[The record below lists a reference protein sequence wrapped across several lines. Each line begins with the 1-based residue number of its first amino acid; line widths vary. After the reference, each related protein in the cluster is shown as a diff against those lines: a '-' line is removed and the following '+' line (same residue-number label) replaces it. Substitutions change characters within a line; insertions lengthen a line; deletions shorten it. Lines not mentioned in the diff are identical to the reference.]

1 MNSSSTR
8 ASWSFRRRQGCRA
21 VRDGRALRLDTLGA
35 SVLAHPH
42 MGLVW
47 RVPHAKGFSFQHDI
61 RFRTREGILFNWNG
75 RLEASHPSMVPNPG
89 VRIRTRLVRELDRVR
104 RRGEATIA
112 RRGQLILYGSF
123 ARYVVNRSIQGG
135 GWERS
140 SSRLKN
146 RRTTARME
154 SQLEER
160 REAEAHVQR
169 VVKDLVG
176 DLKHL
181 MHMREGYTLEE
192 LQKDSVKG
200 VVRGSIVQSIRDAVE
215 RADDSEAYQNA
226 VIQQLQAVDA
236 EESRRMDSV
245 VQNAQQELSQVQERI
260 LEETVEGVREK
271 LGVLDTELATERA
284 DTFEE
289 IKSLFNLSYATC
301 RELHENIIKRQ
312 QELVEQA
319 DKGTNALRLK
329 AYARLAII
337 LPHFPGFPPLDE
349 SSRQTGLEV
358 FNSTSAPQDTDNV
371 HGDTIAS
378 VATGGD
384 TPHPPAQ
391 KSRSSRGKW
400 IRRVGMVL
408 LVPIGAFFATRRRSK
423 TINRPKWKS
432 QPKVS
437 VKEVIPTIA
446 PSEPSH
452 PKVTLTERTD
462 SAQVLRRKDLAQG

>member
-1 MNSSSTR
+1 
-8 ASWSFRRRQGCRA
+8 
-21 VRDGRALRLDTLGA
+21 
-35 SVLAHPH
+35 

-61 RFRTREGILFNWNG
+61 RLRTREGILFNWNG
-75 RLEASHPSMVPNPG
+75 RLEAPHPSMDPNPG
-89 VRIRTRLVRELDRVR
+89 VRIRTRLVRGLDRVWQSDHR
-104 RRGEATIA
+104 AQRMRDSLW
-112 RRGQLILYGSF
+112 QLCEVCCESF
-123 ARYVVNRSIQGG
+123 DPRG

-271 LGVLDTELATERA
+271 LGDLDTELATERA

-349 SSRQTGLEV
+349 SSRRTGLEV
-358 FNSTSAPQDTDNV
+358 FNSTSAPQDTDNFD
-371 HGDTIAS
+371 GDTVAS

-437 VKEVIPTIA
+437 VKEVITTIA

>member
-1 MNSSSTR
+1 
-8 ASWSFRRRQGCRA
+8 
-21 VRDGRALRLDTLGA
+21 
-35 SVLAHPH
+35 
-42 MGLVW
+42 MGLVC

-75 RLEASHPSMVPNPG
+75 RLEAPHPSMDPNPG
-89 VRIRTRLVRELDRVR
+89 VRIRTRLVRGLDRVR
-104 RRGEATIA
+104 QSDHRAQRM
-112 RRGQLILYGSF
+112 RDSLWQLCEVCCESF
-123 ARYVVNRSIQGG
+123 DPRG

-271 LGVLDTELATERA
+271 LGDLDTELATERA

-349 SSRQTGLEV
+349 SSRRTGLEV
-358 FNSTSAPQDTDNV
+358 FNSTSAPQDTDNFD
-371 HGDTIAS
+371 GDTVAS

-437 VKEVIPTIA
+437 VKEVITTIA